1 MKLLAP
7 GAVVGVAQHF
17 RETFLPALANPRLA
31 FRSAFPHDGPPVSVA
46 VERALRSSIVD
57 EQT

>member
-17 RETFLPALANPRLA
+17 RETLLPALANP
-31 FRSAFPHDGPPVSVA
+31 SAPIPIRFSTRRAAGLGGRRKSPPV
-46 VERALRSSIVD
+46 EHR
-57 EQT
+57 